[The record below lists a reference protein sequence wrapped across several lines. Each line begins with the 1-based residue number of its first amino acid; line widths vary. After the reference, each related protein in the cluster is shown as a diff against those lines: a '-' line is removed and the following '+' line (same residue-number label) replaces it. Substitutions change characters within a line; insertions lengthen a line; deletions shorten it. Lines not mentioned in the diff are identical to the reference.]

1 MFCPN
6 IDIISN
12 NIVFNIFLY
21 FREVEV
27 IKYFFKY
34 LFNSLIPIRAFYF
47 IVDFKD
53 LVLGINRDINSFLK
67 GKESKIYF
75 SK

>member
-1 MFCPN
+1 MFYFN
-6 IDIISN
+6 IDIILSN
-12 NIVFNIFLY
+12 IILNIFLY

-27 IKYFFKY
+27 IRYLFKY

-47 IVDFKD
+47 IIDLKD
-53 LVLGINRDINSFLK
+53 LILSTNRDIDPFLED
-67 GKESKIYF
+67 KESKIYF